1 MTSTSQL
8 FASANHE
15 AAINHFQTLLR
26 TSDAK
31 VREREQVISSLKLEI
46 SQLRKS
52 SNGVSYDNFG
62 GGDTSSHCTNSGME
76 NADSILKQSKI
87 DKLSSEIEVSV

>member
-52 SNGVSYDNFG
+52 SVSYDNFG